1 MKSHLK
7 YNFIAFICM
16 YVLMSYR
23 KPKFE
28 AVLSPRR
35 YSEGHRRRKRDVN
48 IFAKFGS
55 GSCRVLSECGGNGR
69 AAKSRFPANGPGPQ
83 PRQRPTRSTRRK
95 WADGASQAPL
105 CLPGHTSRVCPA
117 PLALLGATE
126 AAAEI
131 SRARARAACPAPIG
145 LRPPRALRPPRDETQ
160 SGMAVVCD
168 GRDAPYL
175 SVRPRKYPPRKKIAF
190 NSNRTDNNSG
200 TEEEK
205 IIKRE
210 NNVQQQ
216 LVNTTGLRESSA
228 RALSS
233 NC

>member
-1 MKSHLK
+1 
-7 YNFIAFICM
+7 
-16 YVLMSYR
+16 MSYR

-35 YSEGHRRRKRDVN
+35 YSEGHLRRKRDVN

-69 AAKSRFPANGPGPQ
+69 AAESRFPQRTGPARSRLSARRVPPAESGPM
-83 PRQRPTRSTRRK
+83 
-95 WADGASQAPL
+95 APL
-105 CLPGHTSRVCPA
+105 RQHYARARVMSRVCPA

-205 IIKRE
+205 KLKRE

-233 NC
+233 NY